1 MPAKKSSKVAGEA
14 TPAPTTKA
22 ADWQSF
28 SAKTVD
34 DAIAAAAADLGVETG
49 ALDVEILEEPGAG
62 LFGRTRGDARIRARS
77 AGKKAGKVVNKVV
90 ATPMTPPPAASRA
103 DRAPRPKASQ
113 SALAAVSAAAAA
125 PARPTRPTRSD
136 RPTRGD
142 RPQRDSR
149 PAAPR
154 GPRPPRVNDEPVDV
168 DAVVASGTRFLQ
180 GLLNAADLDG
190 TISHRVVD
198 DQTVEMALNGD
209 SLSMLV
215 GPKGATL
222 LAAQELLRTFVH
234 HDTGGRSGRLMLDVA
249 SYREKRR
256 VALVAFTKQVA
267 ASVVETGERR
277 VLEPMTAVD
286 RKVVHDAVG
295 DIDGVSSISEGE
307 DPNRYVV
314 LLPA

>member
-1 MPAKKSSKVAGEA
+1 
-14 TPAPTTKA
+14 
-22 ADWQSF
+22 
-28 SAKTVD
+28 
-34 DAIAAAAADLGVETG
+34 
-49 ALDVEILEEPGAG
+49 
-62 LFGRTRGDARIRARS
+62 
-77 AGKKAGKVVNKVV
+77 
-90 ATPMTPPPAASRA
+90 
-103 DRAPRPKASQ
+103 
-113 SALAAVSAAAAA
+113 
-125 PARPTRPTRSD
+125 
-136 RPTRGD
+136 
-142 RPQRDSR
+142 
-149 PAAPR
+149 
-154 GPRPPRVNDEPVDV
+154 
-168 DAVVASGTRFLQ
+168 
-180 GLLNAADLDG
+180 
-190 TISHRVVD
+190 
-198 DQTVEMALNGD
+198 
-209 SLSMLV
+209 V